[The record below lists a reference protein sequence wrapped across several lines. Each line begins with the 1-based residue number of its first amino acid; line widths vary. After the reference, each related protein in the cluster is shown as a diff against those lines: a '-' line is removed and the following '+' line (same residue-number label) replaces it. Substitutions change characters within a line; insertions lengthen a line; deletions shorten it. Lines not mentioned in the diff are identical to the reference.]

1 MQQKCTALRPA
12 VYLDGPDA
20 ALTKSLLDAGC
31 DPKALMP
38 INNSAPTAEQIERE
52 CPSVRCVVDD
62 ICRLAALAEPDAYGV
77 VWFDMCGVDFGQFDV
92 QTLLHCAKFKFFTLS
107 CRQIICSSQQDAL
120 CHQLVEAKE
129 RIIEKSL
136 YTGVSGRAL
145 NMVFVAS
152 KSTPHYSMIKP
163 LATTAVDTS
172 PECDGIYTRQGRPLR
187 AGVGI
192 VVKFPIL
199 FWKTQ
204 DFIKEYNFKV
214 FDDEYIIGAV
224 HSQVCNSASMF
235 RLSFQLIGGGTMLCG
250 RKYSLGTIMKYAM

>member
-1 MQQKCTALRPA
+1 MLSSITPHACNTPLSRSLMNVDLKRSKYPVQDTQDGDSPKRPLEVTPVETTKQCNTPGCTYREFHIGPHSNDISGCKRARKTVEPFVATPSTRGTDAHGLGTYDSVCKSGQRAMFTAVAMQQKCTALRPA

-92 QTLLHCAKFKFFTLS
+92 QTLLHCAKYKFFTLS

-129 RIIEKSL
+129 RI
-136 YTGVSGRAL
+136 
-145 NMVFVAS
+145 
-152 KSTPHYSMIKP
+152 
-163 LATTAVDTS
+163 TS
-172 PECDGIYTRQGRPLR
+172 P
-187 AGVGI
+187 A
-192 VVKFPIL
+192 
-199 FWKTQ
+199 
-204 DFIKEYNFKV
+204 
-214 FDDEYIIGAV
+214 
-224 HSQVCNSASMF
+224 
-235 RLSFQLIGGGTMLCG
+235 
-250 RKYSLGTIMKYAM
+250 